1 MSRDEELAARGAGR
15 LRTLDDLGDLT
26 GARVLVR
33 AEFNVPLRADG
44 EVADDT
50 RLRLTLPTI
59 AALRERG
66 ASVLIVA
73 HLGRPRDREPSLSLR
88 PVAARLAQLLG
99 EDVALA
105 PDLEHVMDGD
115 VVMLENIRFERGET
129 DNDPAL
135 AARLGALADAY
146 VNDAFGSA
154 HRVNASTVGV
164 AQHVARS
171 AAGLLFEREIV
182 MLQSV
187 LRSPARPLVAVLGGA
202 KVTDKIGVIER
213 FLELADAVLIG
224 GAMSYPFLAAQG
236 HGVGDSL
243 CEADGVAVAREL
255 LEHAGDRLR
264 LPLDLVIADR
274 FAADAQSRVVDADGI
289 EAGWMGMDIGPQTRA
304 AYADVIQRAG
314 TVFWNGPYGAFELEP
329 FAAGTRAIAE
339 AIARTDA
346 TTIVGGGDLV
356 AAINSFGL
364 ADRVTHICTGGG
376 AALRFI
382 EGRVLP
388 AYAALAE

>member
-1 MSRDEELAARGAGR
+1 MSRDEGLPARGAGR
-15 LRTLDDLGDLT
+15 LRTLDDLGDLA
-26 GARVLVR
+26 GARVLLR
-33 AEFNVPLRADG
+33 AEFNVPMRADG

-66 ASVLIVA
+66 ARVLLVA
-73 HLGRPRDREPSLSLR
+73 HLGRPHDREPSLSLR
-88 PVAARLAQLLG
+88 PVAARLSELLG
-99 EDVALA
+99 EEVAFA
-105 PDLEHVMDGD
+105 PDLEHVADAG

-164 AQHVARS
+164 AEHVARS
-171 AAGLLFEREIV
+171 AAGLLFEREIT
-182 MLQSV
+182 MLESV

-224 GAMSYPFLAAQG
+224 GAMSFPFLAAQG

-243 CEADGVAVAREL
+243 CDADGIAVARRVL
-255 LEHAGDRLR
+255 ARTNGRLH
-264 LPLDLVIADR
+264 LPLDVVVADS
-274 FAADAQSRVVDADGI
+274 FAADGTTRVVDADGI
-289 EAGWMGMDIGPQTRA
+289 EAGWMGLDIGPRTCA
-304 AYADVIQRAG
+304 AYADVIERAG
-314 TVFWNGPYGAFELEP
+314 TVFWNGPVGAFELEP

-339 AIARTDA
+339 AIARSEA
-346 TTIVGGGDLV
+346 TTVVGGGDLV
-356 AAINSFGL
+356 AALNRFGL

-376 AALRFI
+376 AGLEFI

-388 AYAALAE
+388 AYAALAG

>member
-1 MSRDEELAARGAGR
+1 MSRDAGLATRGAGR
-15 LRTLDDLGDLT
+15 LRTLDDLGDLA

-33 AEFNVPLRADG
+33 VEFNVPLRADG

-59 AALRERG
+59 NALRERG
-66 ASVLIVA
+66 ARVLLVA

-88 PVAARLAQLLG
+88 PVAARLSELLG

-105 PDLEHVMDGD
+105 PDLDHVVDGD
-115 VVMLENIRFERGET
+115 VVMLENIRFEHGET

-154 HRVNASTVGV
+154 HRANASTEGV
-164 AQHVARS
+164 AHHVARS
-171 AAGLLFEREIV
+171 AAGLLFEREIM

-224 GAMSYPFLAAQG
+224 GAMSFPFLAAQG

-243 CEADGVAVAREL
+243 CDAEGVAVARRV
-255 LEHAGDRLR
+255 LERSDRLH
-264 LPLDLVIADR
+264 LPVDVVVADR
-274 FAADAQSRVVDADGI
+274 FAADATSRVVDADGI
-289 EAGWMGMDIGPQTRA
+289 EPGWIGLDVGPRTCA
-304 AYADVIQRAG
+304 AYADVIERAG
-314 TVFWNGPYGAFELEP
+314 TVFWNGPVGAFELEP
-329 FAAGTRAIAE
+329 FAAGTRAVAE
-339 AIARTDA
+339 AIARSDA
-346 TTIVGGGDLV
+346 TTVVGGGDLV
-356 AAINSFGL
+356 AALNRFGL

-376 AALRFI
+376 AGLEFI

-388 AYAALAE
+388 AYAPLVS

>member
-1 MSRDEELAARGAGR
+1 VR

-26 GARVLVR
+26 GARVLLR
-33 AEFNVPLRADG
+33 AEFNVPLDDDG

-59 AALRERG
+59 LSLRERG
-66 ASVLIVA
+66 ARVLLVA
-73 HLGRPRDREPSLSLR
+73 HMGRPLDHEPSLSLR
-88 PVAARLAQLLG
+88 PVAERLAELLG
-99 EDVALA
+99 EDVPLA
-105 PDLEHVMDGD
+105 ADPEHVVDGD
-115 VVMLENIRFERGET
+115 VVMLENIRFEAGET

-164 AQHVARS
+164 ADHVSRS
-171 AAGLLFEREIV
+171 AAGLLFEREIAMLESV
-182 MLQSV
+182 M
-187 LRSPARPLVAVLGGA
+187 RSPARPLVAVLGGA

-224 GAMSYPFLAAQG
+224 GAMSFPFLAAQG

-243 CEADGVAVAREL
+243 CGAEDVAVARRL
-255 LEHAGDRLR
+255 LEQAGDSLR
-264 LPLDLVIADR
+264 LPLDVVVADR
-274 FAADAQSRVVDADGI
+274 FAADATTRVVEAAAI
-289 EAGWMGMDIGPQTRA
+289 EPGWMGLDVGPRTCA
-304 AYADVIQRAG
+304 AYAEVIEHAG
-314 TVFWNGPYGAFELEP
+314 TVFWNGPVGAFELEP

-339 AIARTDA
+339 AIARSDA
-346 TTIVGGGDLV
+346 TTVVGGGDLV
-356 AAINSFGL
+356 AALNRFGL
-364 ADRVTHICTGGG
+364 ADGVTHICTGGG
-376 AALRFI
+376 AGLEFI

>member
-1 MSRDEELAARGAGR
+1 VR

-26 GARVLVR
+26 GARVLLR
-33 AEFNVPLRADG
+33 AEFNVPLSADG

-59 AALRERG
+59 LSLRERG
-66 ASVLIVA
+66 ARVLLVA
-73 HLGRPRDREPSLSLR
+73 HMGRPLDHEPSLSLR
-88 PVAARLAQLLG
+88 PVAQRLAELLG
-99 EDVALA
+99 EDVPLA
-105 PDLEHVMDGD
+105 ADPEHVGDGD
-115 VVMLENIRFERGET
+115 VVMLENIRFEPGET

-164 AQHVARS
+164 ADHIARS
-171 AAGLLFEREIV
+171 AAGLLFEREIAMLESV
-182 MLQSV
+182 M
-187 LRSPARPLVAVLGGA
+187 RSPARPLVAVLGGA

-224 GAMSYPFLAAQG
+224 GAMSFPFLAAQG

-243 CEADGVAVAREL
+243 CGAEDVAVARRL
-255 LEHAGDRLR
+255 LEQAGDSLR
-264 LPLDLVIADR
+264 LPLDVVVADR
-274 FAADAQSRVVDADGI
+274 FAADAATRVVDAAAI
-289 EAGWMGMDIGPQTRA
+289 EPGWMGLDVGPRTCA
-304 AYADVIQRAG
+304 AYAEVIERAG
-314 TVFWNGPYGAFELEP
+314 TVFWNGPVGAFELEP
-329 FAAGTRAIAE
+329 FAAGTRSIAA
-339 AIARTDA
+339 AIARSDA
-346 TTIVGGGDLV
+346 TTVVGGGDLV
-356 AAINSFGL
+356 AALNRFGL
-364 ADRVTHICTGGG
+364 ADGVTHICTGGG
-376 AALRFI
+376 AGLEFI